1 MPNDAEMTID
11 ERRHYLKRGQGRSW
25 AVAGR
30 ERTRVLTEMEVVT
43 GWPRRSVVR
52 LVWPHGPGLA
62 RRQRAKQRG
71 RAYGHLV
78 DDGLRGVWER
88 RDLVCAER
96 LTPALGPT
104 ARLLARHGEVR
115 LTDEVETQL
124 TQISRASGQRR
135 LTRFGQ
141 EVPRLPRRGPARANG
156 VNQVRRAVP
165 RQRMAWEEPE
175 PGHFC
180 Q

>member
-11 ERRHYLKRGQGRSW
+11 ERRNYLKGRQGRSW

-30 ERTRVLTEMEVVT
+30 ERNRVLTEMEVVT
-43 GWPRRSVVR
+43 GLPRRSVVR

-62 RRQRAKQRG
+62 RRQRAKQR
-71 RAYGHLV
+71 
-78 DDGLRGVWER
+78 
-88 RDLVCAER
+88 
-96 LTPALGPT
+96 
-104 ARLLARHGEVR
+104 
-115 LTDEVETQL
+115 
-124 TQISRASGQRR
+124 R

-141 EVPRLPRRGPARANG
+141 DVPRLPRRGPARANG